1 MLPKPPCITGFIEC
15 DPGNT
20 SRTGINIP
28 PYQSSNGSVAIPPY
42 QSSNGSVAI
51 PPYQSSNGSVTIPP
65 YRSSRGSFRVPR
77 YNSSDG
83 SLTIPSYQSSDG
95 SFNVPSANA
104 SAGNRDLF
112 AVYDVTLRNPLRNP
126 LKGLRLEH
134 GPIPFGATFD
144 PGRSG
149 KSCSLLQK
157 IVGCT
162 RDLGPSERKE
172 FPIVY
177 RITNPAFCRLSPVLQ
192 SIRTVFANATNTAA
206 PAEATVQC
214 RVMKGE
220 DLDRELATKKALED
234 AKERAMRDPRSVYT
248 VSLKNLGSKALKN
261 MSVTHGPIPPGHVFD
276 PSRSDSRCK
285 ESNGSVICTQDL
297 AAKQSKEFQITYKI
311 EDGSTCATTPIL
323 QSVQTSLNASTVSS
337 KVHCKDVVNGEEA
350 GSASSAQS
358 AAAGGKGF
366 LAEYTVTMK
375 NLGKKIENGLIAT
388 QGPVPSDAIFDSA
401 LSSKTCSFLKGNIS
415 CKQALHSGEQKS
427 FKITYGVSD
436 PSHCESF
443 AELKNIALS
452 YEGSDATPPV
462 SAWVQCTT
470 RISDPSEGLNDNIPL
485 PETGNDNGYYLSTEA
500 QELITTKREMPSDPF
515 SMTFL
520 ILSGLSILIIG
531 IATIMK
537 FPQKSGLKAHFIGRF

>member
-1 MLPKPPCITGFIEC
+1 MLPKPPCIKGFIEC

-28 PYQSSNGSVAIPPY
+28 PYQSSD
-42 QSSNGSVAI
+42 GSVAI

-65 YRSSRGSFRVPR
+65 YRSSRGSFTVPP

-83 SLTIPSYQSSDG
+83 SLSVPSYQSSDG
-95 SFNVPSANA
+95 SFNVPSTD
-104 SAGNRDLF
+104 SSTGNNDLF
-112 AVYDVTLRNPLRNP
+112 AVYDVTLRNPLANA

-134 GPIPFGATFD
+134 GPVPFGATFD

-192 SIRTVFANATNTAA
+192 SIRTVFANATNTTA

-220 DLDRELATKKALED
+220 DLDRELATKKALKD

-285 ESNGSVICTQDL
+285 ESSGSVICTQDL

-311 EDGSTCATTPIL
+311 EDGSTCEMTPAL
-323 QSVQTSLNASTVSS
+323 QSVQTSVNASNVSS
-337 KVHCKDVVNGEEA
+337 KVHCKDFVNGEET
-350 GSASSAQS
+350 GSESSSQS
-358 AAAGGKGF
+358 AGAGAKGF
-366 LAEYTVTMK
+366 IAEYTVTMK
-375 NLGKKIENGLIAT
+375 NLSKNIQNGLLAN

-401 LSSKTCSFLKGNIS
+401 LSSKTCSFLQGNVS

-427 FKITYGVSD
+427 FKITYGVDS

-443 AELKNIALS
+443 SELKKITLS
-452 YEGSDATPPV
+452 YEASTETPPV
-462 SAWVQCTT
+462 SAWVQCMT
-470 RISDPSEGLNDNIPL
+470 RKSDASEITDENIPM
-485 PETGNDNGYYLSTEA
+485 PETGSDNGYYLSTEA
-500 QELITTKREMPSDPF
+500 QDLITARKEMQSDPF
-515 SMTFL
+515 SSIFL

-537 FPQKSGLKAHFIGRF
+537 FPQKSGLKAEFFARF